1 MRRITGCLLVT
12 HSPCS
17 LLPPCQQIGAKL
29 GFTLQKQQSTRGHG
43 RAGHVHICI
52 QLRGR
57 GQLGSRGRLSL
68 TSSPPRP
75 PSPQGYGPGEP
86 LRTPPP
92 PVLLEWSVCF
102 KQPPGL
108 FFFLQTIARR
118 ERDAALL
125 YLPNCLPGV
134 YELQPVQMRWKG

>member
-92 PVLLEWSVCF
+92 PCFWSGACVLNNPLGSFFSSKPSPAESEMQLYSTYPTAC
-102 KQPPGL
+102 PG
-108 FFFLQTIARR
+108 FMSCSR
-118 ERDAALL
+118 
-125 YLPNCLPGV
+125 C
-134 YELQPVQMRWKG
+134 K

>member
-17 LLPPCQQIGAKL
+17 VLPPCQQIGAKL

-43 RAGHVHICI
+43 WARAHLHPAA
-52 QLRGR
+52 
-57 GQLGSRGRLSL
+57 GQGTARL
-68 TSSPPRP
+68 
-75 PSPQGYGPGEP
+75 PGEVV
-86 LRTPPP
+86 TDFIPPAAPVPAGLWARRASPHP

-118 ERDAALL
+118 ERDADLL